1 MPELVRHDVDRP
13 PDPLRK
19 LGRHI
24 EIYAPRPPGVPRL
37 RHALFDFDGTLSLL
51 RGGWQEVMTGQ
62 FVEVL
67 RRAGTAESDEHLEGV
82 CREFIT
88 RLTGKQTIYQ
98 MLQLE
103 EEMGKRGG
111 AADPARE
118 YKREYLQRLNE
129 RINHRLENLRA
140 HREPPEAHLVRGSTR
155 LLEGLVAGGVTCYLA
170 SGTDHELVLE
180 EADLL
185 GLTHFFRDG
194 RAPPRI
200 TGAQDD
206 YRSFSKKMVIDRILS
221 EGGLQGPELVAFG
234 DGYVEIENARRAG
247 GGTVGV
253 ASLETGERGWDQ
265 WKRTRLWQV
274 GAQIL
279 TPDWEEADLLLEYLG
294 VTA

>member
-1 MPELVRHDVDRP
+1 MPGPRLRDVDRL
-13 PDPLRK
+13 PDPVQK
-19 LGRHI
+19 LGHHI
-24 EIYAPRPPGVPRL
+24 EIYTPRPAGAPRL

-51 RGGWQEVMTGQ
+51 RAGWQEVMTSQ

-67 RRAGTAESDEHLEGV
+67 RRAGTAESEEHLECM

-103 EEMGKRGG
+103 EEMCKRGG
-111 AADPARE
+111 PALTARE
-118 YKREYLQRLNE
+118 YKREYLQRLNG
-129 RINHRLENLRA
+129 RINHRLEALRS
-140 HREPPEAHLVRGSTR
+140 HREAPEAHLVRGATR
-155 LLEGLVAGGVTCYLA
+155 LLEGLIAGGVTCYLA

-185 GLTHFFRDG
+185 GLTHFFCDG
-194 RAPPRI
+194 HVPPRI
-200 TGAQDD
+200 AGARDN
-206 YRSFSKKMVIDRILS
+206 YRSFSKKMVIGRILS
-221 EGGLQGPELVAFG
+221 ERGLQGPELVAFG
-234 DGYVEIENARRAG
+234 DGYVEIENARQAG

-253 ASLETGERGWDQ
+253 ASLETGERGWDL
-265 WKRTRLWQV
+265 WKKTRLRQV

-294 VTA
+294 VAA

>member
-1 MPELVRHDVDRP
+1 MSEP
-13 PDPLRK
+13 PLRDGDQVTDPVQK
-19 LGRHI
+19 LGNHI
-24 EIYAPRPPGVPRL
+24 EIYSPRPDGVPRL

-51 RGGWQEVMTGQ
+51 RAGWQEVMTDQ

-67 RRAGTAESDEHLEGV
+67 RRTGTAESEESLECV
-82 CREFIT
+82 CLEFIT

-103 EEMGKRGG
+103 EEACKRGG
-111 AADPARE
+111 PAQAATE
-118 YKREYLQRLNE
+118 YKHEYLRRLNGQ
-129 RINHRLENLRA
+129 INHRLEALRS
-140 HREPPEAHLVRGSTR
+140 HREPPEMHLVRGTRR

-194 RAPPRI
+194 TGPPRI
-200 TGAQDD
+200 AGARDD
-206 YRSFSKKMVIDRILS
+206 YRSFSKKKVIDRILS
-221 EGGLQGPELVAFG
+221 EGSLQGPELVAFG
-234 DGYVEIENARRAG
+234 DGYVEIENTRLAG

-253 ASLETGERGWDQ
+253 ASLETGERGWDM
-265 WKRTRLWQV
+265 WKKARLRQV

-279 TPDWEEADLLLEYLG
+279 TPDWEEADLLLAYLG
-294 VTA
+294 VGT